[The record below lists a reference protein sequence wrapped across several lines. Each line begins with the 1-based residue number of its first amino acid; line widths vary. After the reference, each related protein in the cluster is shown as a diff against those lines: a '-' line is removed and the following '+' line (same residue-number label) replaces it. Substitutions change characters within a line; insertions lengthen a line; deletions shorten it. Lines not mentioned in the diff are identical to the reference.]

1 MTLKYSIILLFMI
14 VYEVLMKIAM
24 VITSRYH
31 SVMDKRK
38 WNMYEK
44 HEVKILNSGNTIVLK
59 EPRPLH
65 SISRTYNPSPDIK
78 ISR

>member
-1 MTLKYSIILLFMI
+1 MLFFNFSHMFISLEWLEYLFPNLVLTVVSTPSPYSVMTLKYSIILLFMI

-44 HEVKILNSGNTIVLK
+44 H
-59 EPRPLH
+59 
-65 SISRTYNPSPDIK
+65 
-78 ISR
+78 